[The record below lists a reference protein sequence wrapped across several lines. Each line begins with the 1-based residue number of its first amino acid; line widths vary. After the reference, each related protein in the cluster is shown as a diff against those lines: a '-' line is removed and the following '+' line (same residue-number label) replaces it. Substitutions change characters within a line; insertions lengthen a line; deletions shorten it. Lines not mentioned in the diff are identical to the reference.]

1 MFKKKMRE
9 FIVDEKDVTA
19 VITVINK
26 HRRYA
31 DMSVGNCGWAEEPEK
46 WFIIFHEYDKVYG
59 QIVDELNKI
68 GTFRLNVSPSFTE
81 VELYFERAH

>member
-1 MFKKKMRE
+1 MFKKKFRE

-26 HRRYA
+26 HRRCA
-31 DMSVGNCGWAEEPEK
+31 DMKVGRCGWVEEPEK
-46 WFIIFHEYDKVYG
+46 WFIMFDEYDKAYG
-59 QIVDELNKI
+59 HIVDELNKL

-81 VELYFERAH
+81 VELYFERAQ